1 MIKYLSLI
9 LYYLRHKYYNMYT
22 WKWSIGEAYYKSE
35 RLKGQRQELEKGQG
49 QENNSQINAMNQSL
63 ADKSF
68 FNQDTDLINIT
79 NTMFSRNQNT
89 NETKREDL
97 DAKIADR
104 EMIAQRGFNPFL
116 QTSYVNDIVSHDIF
130 LKPVNTTN
138 GHSKE
143 TN

>member
-1 MIKYLSLI
+1 
-9 LYYLRHKYYNMYT
+9 MYCT

-35 RLKGQRQELEKGQG
+35 RLKGQGQGRDQEQG
-49 QENNSQINAMNQSL
+49 QEHNSQINAMNQSL

-79 NTMFSRNQNT
+79 NTVFSRNKNT
-89 NETKREDL
+89 NETNREDL
-97 DAKIADR
+97 DIKIADR

>member
-1 MIKYLSLI
+1 
-9 LYYLRHKYYNMYT
+9 MYT

-35 RLKGQRQELEKGQG
+35 RLKGRESESEKGQG
-49 QENNSQINAMNQSL
+49 PNSQINAMNQSL

-79 NTMFSRNQNT
+79 NTMFSRNQNI
-89 NETKREDL
+89 NETQREDL
-97 DAKIADR
+97 DTKIADR

-116 QTSYVNDIVSHDIF
+116 QTSYVNDIVSHDMF
-130 LKPVNTTN
+130 LKPVNT
-138 GHSKE
+138 HSKE

>member
-1 MIKYLSLI
+1 
-9 LYYLRHKYYNMYT
+9 MYCT

-35 RLKGQRQELEKGQG
+35 RLKGQGQGQG
-49 QENNSQINAMNQSL
+49 QEQGQEQEHNSQINAINQSL

-68 FNQDTDLINIT
+68 FNQDTELINIT

-97 DAKIADR
+97 DTKIADR

-116 QTSYVNDIVSHDIF
+116 QTNYVNDIVSHDMF
-130 LKPVNTTN
+130 LKPVNTTSGN
-138 GHSKE
+138 
-143 TN
+143 TNK

>member
-1 MIKYLSLI
+1 
-9 LYYLRHKYYNMYT
+9 MYT

-35 RLKGQRQELEKGQG
+35 RLKGQRQEKGQEKGQG
-49 QENNSQINAMNQSL
+49 QEQNSQINAMNQSL
-63 ADKSF
+63 ADNSF

-97 DAKIADR
+97 DSKIADR

-116 QTSYVNDIVSHDIF
+116 QTSYVNDIVSHDMF

-138 GHSKE
+138 GN
-143 TN
+143 TNN

>member
-1 MIKYLSLI
+1 
-9 LYYLRHKYYNMYT
+9 MYIT

-35 RLKGQRQELEKGQG
+35 RLKGQGQGQEKGQEREKGQG
-49 QENNSQINAMNQSL
+49 RENNSQINAMNQSL
-63 ADKSF
+63 AETSF

-97 DAKIADR
+97 DTKIADR

-116 QTSYVNDIVSHDIF
+116 QTSYVNDIVSHDMF

-138 GHSKE
+138 GN
-143 TN
+143 TNN

>member
-1 MIKYLSLI
+1 MYIK
-9 LYYLRHKYYNMYT
+9 
-22 WKWSIGEAYYKSE
+22 WKWSTGEVYYKSE
-35 RLKGQRQELEKGQG
+35 RLKNNENLKDQEYD
-49 QENNSQINAMNQSL
+49 SQINAINQSL
-63 ADKSF
+63 ADTSF

-116 QTSYVNDIVSHDIF
+116 QTSYVNDIVSHDMF

-138 GHSKE
+138 THSKE

>member
-1 MIKYLSLI
+1 
-9 LYYLRHKYYNMYT
+9 MYT

-35 RLKGQRQELEKGQG
+35 RLKGQRQEKGQEKGQG
-49 QENNSQINAMNQSL
+49 QEQNSQINAMNQSL

-97 DAKIADR
+97 DTKIADR

-116 QTSYVNDIVSHDIF
+116 QTSYVNDIVSHDMF
-130 LKPVNTTN
+130 LKPVNTTFGN
-138 GHSKE
+138 
-143 TN
+143 TNKTS

>member
-1 MIKYLSLI
+1 
-9 LYYLRHKYYNMYT
+9 MYIT

-35 RLKGQRQELEKGQG
+35 RLKGQEREKGQSE
-49 QENNSQINAMNQSL
+49 ENNSQINAMNQSL
-63 ADKSF
+63 ADTSF

-97 DAKIADR
+97 DTKIADR

-116 QTSYVNDIVSHDIF
+116 QTSYVNDIVSHDMF
-130 LKPVNTTN
+130 LKPVNTTFGN
-138 GHSKE
+138 
-143 TN
+143 TNKTS

>member
-1 MIKYLSLI
+1 
-9 LYYLRHKYYNMYT
+9 MYT

-35 RLKGQRQELEKGQG
+35 RLKGQGQGQG
-49 QENNSQINAMNQSL
+49 QEQGQEQEHNSQINAINQSL

-68 FNQDTDLINIT
+68 FNQDTELINIT

-97 DAKIADR
+97 DTKIADR

-116 QTSYVNDIVSHDIF
+116 QTNYVNDIVSHDMF
-130 LKPVNTTN
+130 LKPVNTTSGN
-138 GHSKE
+138 
-143 TN
+143 TNK

>member
-1 MIKYLSLI
+1 
-9 LYYLRHKYYNMYT
+9 MYIT

-35 RLKGQRQELEKGQG
+35 RLKGQGQGQGQEKGQEREKG
-49 QENNSQINAMNQSL
+49 QVRENNSQINAMNQSL
-63 ADKSF
+63 AETSF

-97 DAKIADR
+97 DTKIADR

-116 QTSYVNDIVSHDIF
+116 QTSYVNDIVSHDMF

-138 GHSKE
+138 GN
-143 TN
+143 TNN

>member
-1 MIKYLSLI
+1 
-9 LYYLRHKYYNMYT
+9 MYT

-35 RLKGQRQELEKGQG
+35 RLKEQGLKQEQCH
-49 QENNSQINAMNQSL
+49 NSQINAMNQSL

-68 FNQDTDLINIT
+68 FNQDTELINIT

-89 NETKREDL
+89 NETQREDL
-97 DAKIADR
+97 DTKIADR

-116 QTSYVNDIVSHDIF
+116 QTSYVNDIVSHDMF
-130 LKPVNTTN
+130 LKPVNT
-138 GHSKE
+138 HSKE

>member
-1 MIKYLSLI
+1 MY
-9 LYYLRHKYYNMYT
+9 YT

-35 RLKGQRQELEKGQG
+35 RLKGRDEEQG
-49 QENNSQINAMNQSL
+49 KEQGKEHNSQINAINQSL

-79 NTMFSRNQNT
+79 NTVFSRNQNT

-116 QTSYVNDIVSHDIF
+116 QTSYVNDIVSHDMF

>member
-1 MIKYLSLI
+1 
-9 LYYLRHKYYNMYT
+9 MYCT

-35 RLKGQRQELEKGQG
+35 RLKGRLKSQRQELEKGEG
-49 QENNSQINAMNQSL
+49 QEQNSQINAMNQSL

-116 QTSYVNDIVSHDIF
+116 QTSYVNDIVSHDMF

-138 GHSKE
+138 THSKE
-143 TN
+143 SN